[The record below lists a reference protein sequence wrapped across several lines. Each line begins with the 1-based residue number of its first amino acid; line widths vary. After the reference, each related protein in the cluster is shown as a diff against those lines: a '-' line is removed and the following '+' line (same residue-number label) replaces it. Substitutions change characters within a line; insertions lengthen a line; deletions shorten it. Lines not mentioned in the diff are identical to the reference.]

1 MAGLWYRAGTIAVT
15 NGSKK
20 LVGTGTTWKS
30 GVSKPDK
37 GHLVWGPDGKPY
49 ELDYVESDT
58 VLYLVTAYSGVT
70 ATGMAYSIDITRTGA
85 IPAFS
90 RELSAFVA
98 YHQLQMDGW
107 QQLLTGTGDVTL
119 TAPDGSK
126 LTVPTWDKVMNAG
139 NGVVAQAK
147 TEADR
152 AKAEAAN
159 SAASAA
165 SAGNAVVAAALPL
178 PDVWAP
184 LSDSLRLITGSGR
197 EVKVGDD
204 VVARMVNFSRSTTA
218 TYIGKDGVLKSAAAN
233 EPRFEKEG
241 LLIEGQS
248 TNLWP
253 SQTAVDSFNASLA
266 STSLPDG
273 TTGNIYKITPTTG
286 AFAYVR
292 KNFAAQSGNHTLSC
306 YAKLDDGS
314 MAMPSIYCGFN
325 GGLSTKLTGVYVGNG
340 WWRMQAALLA
350 PLGNIGFGYTPVATE
365 TTPVW
370 VCNFQ
375 LEALPFASS
384 YIPTNGAAVTR
395 TADVVTIPWAGNMPT
410 SDLTVALNYDLIG
423 LGTSSTTQRLIEY
436 GAQAAPR
443 FLFQIWGGTGMFE
456 SYAKADGLKV
466 ASPSIAYGSVAVAS
480 TTPTR
485 HALKLTGKA
494 LESYATAGPVGA
506 TANITIGG
514 TGASTMY
521 GHIRNLRIWHRAL
534 SDDQLKAVA

>member
-20 LVGTGTTWKS
+20 VVGTGTTWKS

-85 IPAFS
+85 TPAFS

-139 NGVVAQAK
+139 SGVVAQAK

-152 AKAEAAN
+152 AKTEAAN
-159 SAASAA
+159 SAASAV

-184 LSDSLRLITGSGR
+184 LSDSLRLITGYGR

-248 TNLWP
+248 TNLWS
-253 SQTAVDSFNASLA
+253 SQTAVDSLNSPL
-266 STSLPDG
+266 STTYLPDG
-273 TTGNIYKITPTTG
+273 TTGNIYKITPTSG
-286 AFAYVR
+286 AYAYVR
-292 KNFAAQSGNHTLSC
+292 KNFSSQTGFHTLSC
-306 YAKLDDGS
+306 FAKLDNDS
-314 MAMPSIYCGFN
+314 MAMPSLYCGTA
-325 GGLSTKLTGVYVGNG
+325 GQLSAKLSGTYIGNG
-340 WWRMQAALLA
+340 WWRMQAGFTA
-350 PLGNIGFGYTPVATE
+350 PSGNIGFGYNPTATE
-365 TTPVW
+365 TTPVF

-384 YIPTNGAAVTR
+384 YIPTNDTAVIRSADICTMPLTGNSPKEKTITCSFTNKGDSSYRFVWTTDWGA
-395 TADVVTIPWAGNMPT
+395 
-410 SDLTVALNYDLIG
+410 LTVRNGMIRLSSSATSVSATSLARRIAAATLSSAG
-423 LGTSSTTQRLIEY
+423 VGTVY
-436 GAQAAPR
+436 YPG
-443 FLFQIWGGTGMFE
+443 
-456 SYAKADGLKV
+456 
-466 ASPSIAYGSVAVAS
+466 
-480 TTPTR
+480 
-485 HALKLTGKA
+485 GKA
-494 LESYATAGPVGA
+494 SASGNWSVNSGLVYIGA
-506 TANITIGG
+506 EPS
-514 TGASTMY
+514 ASLNLF
-521 GHIRNLRIWHRAL
+521 GHIRDLRIYHSL
-534 SDDQLKAVA
+534 LTDEQIKAVA

>member
-15 NGSKK
+15 GGSKK
-20 LVGTGTTWKS
+20 VVGTGTTWKS

-85 IPAFS
+85 TPAFS

-107 QQLLTGTGDVTL
+107 QQLLTGTGDATL
-119 TAPDGSK
+119 TAPDGTK

-139 NGVVAQAK
+139 AGVVAQAQ

-184 LSDSLRLITGSGR
+184 LSDSLRLITGYGR
-197 EVKVGDD
+197 EVKMGDD

-375 LEALPFASS
+375 LEALPFATS

-395 TADVVTIPWAGNMPT
+395 AADILTIPC
-410 SDLTVALNYDLIG
+410 ALNWPASVQSERTAAVQVANARQSSGYPRMFNYD
-423 LGTSSTTQRLIEY
+423 SSNGGIWYDGGQFASNEMNPVARLYVTKEKMMEPHVHVEVHSKDY
-436 GAQAAPR
+436 LQCYMSNVGMGPKGPR
-443 FLFQIWGGTGMFE
+443 GVNP
-456 SYAKADGLKV
+456 SYKADLNVCGF
-466 ASPSIAYGSVAVAS
+466 PYC
-480 TTPTR
+480 
-485 HALKLTGKA
+485 
-494 LESYATAGPVGA
+494 
-506 TANITIGG
+506 
-514 TGASTMY
+514 
-521 GHIRNLRIWHRAL
+521 HIRNVRIWHRTL
-534 SDDQLKAVA
+534 SDSQIKAIA